1 MHKFFAKTSFLGKNI
16 IYLPHCHSTN
26 DLLQQYVKSGHAKE
40 GTIVTTD
47 FQTAGRG
54 QRGNSWESEPGENLL
69 FSFCVKP
76 DFLDSRKQYFLNVV
90 TAVAMAEAI
99 AELADDGLVVEVK
112 WPNDLYINDRKCAG
126 ILLETQ
132 LTGKRL
138 ENAVIGIGLNLNQEE
153 FADSKA
159 TSLRIE
165 GLEVDRWELLEIFC
179 LRFEQLY
186 DLLHR
191 EGEVDLRERY
201 LSRLRWLQ
209 ELHKFH
215 LTNSDQIVNGTIVGI
230 DEIGR
235 LRLQYDGTE
244 QIFDI
249 QQIKFI
255 V

>member
-40 GTIVTTD
+40 GTIVIAD

-54 QRGNSWESEPGENLL
+54 QRGNSWESESGENLL

-90 TAVAMAEAI
+90 TAVSMAETIEYFAN
-99 AELADDGLVVEVK
+99 DGLVVEVK

-153 FADSKA
+153 FADLNA

-165 GLEVDRWELLEIFC
+165 GLEVDRWELLEQFC
-179 LRFEQLY
+179 LLFEQLY
-186 DLLHR
+186 HLLQE
-191 EGEVDLRERY
+191 EGEEELRQRY
-201 LSRLRWLQ
+201 LSRLRWLHEPHEFQ
-209 ELHKFH
+209 
-215 LTNSDQIVNGTIVGI
+215 LTKSGRAVNGTIAGI

-255 V
+255 A